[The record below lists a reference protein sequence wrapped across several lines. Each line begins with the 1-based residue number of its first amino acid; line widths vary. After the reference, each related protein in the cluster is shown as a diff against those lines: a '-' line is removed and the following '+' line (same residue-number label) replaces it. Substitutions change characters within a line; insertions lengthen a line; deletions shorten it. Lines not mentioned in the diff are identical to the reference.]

1 MNGTMTIKIHQQIP
15 RATPPPCD
23 IMALA
28 AHPDDTEFG
37 AAGTVIRWADEG
49 QSVVYAIATNG
60 DKGTSDPGL
69 TPVRLAEIRQ
79 AEQARAAQLTGA
91 REVVYMGYPDQG
103 LEDSPALR
111 KDIVRLLRLY
121 RPRILVTSDPYRRY
135 LWHRDHRIIGQV
147 AMDAVFPYA
156 RDHLAYPDL
165 IDQDLA
171 PHKVAEIYFW
181 GTEDINYQSDITA
194 TFDRKIEA
202 LRCHASQMKEFKHS
216 DPVAWLRERCR
227 EMAAGTDFELAE
239 GFHRVQLPL

>member
-1 MNGTMTIKIHQQIP
+1 MTITIHKHIP
-15 RATPPPCD
+15 DEAPSPCD
-23 IMALA
+23 VLALA

-37 AAGTVIRWADEG
+37 AAGTVIRWVDEG
-49 QSVVYAIATNG
+49 RSVVYAIATNG
-60 DKGTSDPGL
+60 DKGTSDPSL
-69 TPVRLAEIRQ
+69 TTAQLAEIRE
-79 AEQARAAQLTGA
+79 AEQALAAGTIGV
-91 REVVYMGYPDQG
+91 REVVFMGYPDQG
-103 LEDSPALR
+103 LEETPALR

-165 IDQDLA
+165 LEKDLA

-181 GTEDINYQSDITA
+181 GAEDINHRSDITA
-194 TFDRKIEA
+194 FFDRKIEA
-202 LRCHASQMKEFKHS
+202 LRCHASQMQEFKHA

-239 GFHRVQLPL
+239 GFHRIALPL